1 MEAIRKQ
8 ASRLREQV
16 AKQQQALLKKLGHFG
31 NDGLNPDEEE
41 LHCHQQVGD
50 LYKSTTAAKHFQK
63 DIIRRAEGFISI
75 SSKQMVIVRRFA
87 QDCCQY
93 GTANQSST
101 LPLPEVASQIGSCR
115 GSMEKEREALHRI
128 ISDQVSTPLR
138 ALVTDSQ
145 LEDARLLVRHYDR
158 LRQEVEAQGT
168 EVARQ
173 RSKQGDGSA
182 VENSI
187 ELHLAEAKLDELKS
201 RMKAVRKEAT
211 FAMSSVEAQQQEK
224 TFQQL
229 LLMVGAEK
237 SYHQSV
243 LSLLEKLHSEITQDE
258 QLTTPT
264 SDSHSVRSD
273 WSVQVTDRGADS
285 NTSRSTPHG
294 LGDKDDTFFIAKE
307 PGSVLTTQF
316 NEQLEELL
324 FLFQGD
330 KM

>member
-16 AKQQQALLKKLGHFG
+16 AKQQQALLQQLGHFG

-41 LHCHQQVGD
+41 LRCHKQVGD
-50 LYKSTTAAKHFQK
+50 LYKSTRAAKHFQK

-75 SSKQMVIVRRFA
+75 SSKQMEIVRRFA
-87 QDCCQY
+87 KDCCQY

-101 LPLPEVASQIGSCR
+101 LPLPEFASQIGSCH
-115 GSMEKEREALHRI
+115 GSMDKEREALHRI
-128 ISDQVSTPLR
+128 ISDQVCAPLR
-138 ALVTDSQ
+138 ALVRDSQ

-173 RSKQGDGSA
+173 RSKKGDGSA

-187 ELHLAEAKLDELKS
+187 KLHLAEAKLDEQKS

-258 QLTTPT
+258 QLAT
-264 SDSHSVRSD
+264 STSESLSVRSD
-273 WSVQVTDRGADS
+273 SSVQVTDRGADS
-285 NTSRSTPHG
+285 NTSHSTPHG
-294 LGDKDDTFFIAKE
+294 LGDKDDAFFIAKAVHE
-307 PGSVLTTQF
+307 FEAQQEG
-316 NEQLEELL
+316 ELSL
-324 FLFQGD
+324 SLDDILVVHQ
-330 KM
+330 